1 MDEQDIVLYTNSK
14 GGVAISIDGGETLMI
29 ADGRTLPVGETVW
42 TEGDVDESRLSEVQ
56 TRYIEDARASTGEMT
71 ELQKIAANLRR
82 GRKTHESEYYRPKEP
97 IKRKL
102 PESALV
108 IAADFD

>member
-1 MDEQDIVLYTNSK
+1 
-14 GGVAISIDGGETLMI
+14 MI
-29 ADGRTLPVGETVW
+29 ADGRVLPVGETVW
-42 TEGDVDESRLSEVQ
+42 TEGDVDENRLSEVQ
-56 TRYIEDARASTGEMT
+56 TQYVEDARAAGGEMT

-82 GRKTHESEYYRPKEP
+82 DRRAKESDYYRPKEP

-108 IAADFD
+108 VAADFD

>member
-1 MDEQDIVLYTNSK
+1 MDEQDIVLYTNNK

-29 ADGRTLPVGETVW
+29 ADGRFLPVGETVW
-42 TEGDVDESRLSEVQ
+42 TEGDVDESRLSDAQ
-56 TRYIEDARASTGEMT
+56 TKYVEDARSLSGEMT

-82 GRKTHESEYYRPKEP
+82 DRRARESDYYRPKEP

-108 IAADFD
+108 IAAEFD